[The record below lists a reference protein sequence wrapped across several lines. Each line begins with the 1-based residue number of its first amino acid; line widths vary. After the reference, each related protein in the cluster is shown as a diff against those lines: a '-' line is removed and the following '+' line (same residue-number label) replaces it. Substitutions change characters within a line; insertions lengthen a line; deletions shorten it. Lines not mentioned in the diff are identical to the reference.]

1 MSLNLLAVQDQIT
14 AKLSEIPQNVYEVS
28 APDDSKLPFDA
39 SGMVL
44 PYAVIEFSDMYEM
57 PGVGGIMSTKYNTS
71 ESFVTVSCIGPTQRS
86 ARQVADVV
94 RNKLTGFIPEDAGEL
109 RLFGGLRYFATQD
122 AKPNRYVAEVSF
134 IFVVNTVW

>member
-14 AKLSEIPQNVYEVS
+14 AKLSEIPQTVYEVS

-39 SGMVL
+39 NGMIL
-44 PYAVIEFSDMYEM
+44 PYVVIEFADMYET
-57 PGVGGIMSTKYNTS
+57 PGAGGIMSSKYNVG
-71 ESFVTVSCIGPTQRS
+71 ESFITVACVGPTQRS

-94 RNKLTGFIPEDAGEL
+94 RNKLAGFIPEDAGEL
-109 RLFGGLRYFATQD
+109 RLFGGSRYFASQD

-134 IFVVNTVW
+134 NFIVNTVW